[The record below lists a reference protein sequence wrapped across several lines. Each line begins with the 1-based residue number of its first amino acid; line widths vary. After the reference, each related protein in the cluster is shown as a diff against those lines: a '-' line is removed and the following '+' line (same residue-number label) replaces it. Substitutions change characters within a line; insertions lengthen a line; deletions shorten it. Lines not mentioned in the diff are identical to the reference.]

1 METAGLHLCSF
12 LPSLSR
18 LNKSLHPGFW
28 VGKQEKELFDGK
40 GLEAAVGSM
49 GKRHVKLK
57 LPRFKAEYGIKS
69 LKETMQVGAGWQQE
83 GGREELVRCSQQ
95 VNQAISLA
103 LPSSGGPCLCCPR
116 FGSACF
122 RPTQRP
128 AADDGTVGNGGVSGV
143 WAWRARWAHD

>member
-83 GGREELVRCSQQ
+83 GGREGACVLLSTSQPGHQ
-95 VNQAISLA
+95 PGVAFVGRSLS
-103 LPSSGGPCLCCPR
+103 LLSPFRFCLLQTNTTACC
-116 FGSACF
+116 
-122 RPTQRP
+122 
-128 AADDGTVGNGGVSGV
+128 
-143 WAWRARWAHD
+143 